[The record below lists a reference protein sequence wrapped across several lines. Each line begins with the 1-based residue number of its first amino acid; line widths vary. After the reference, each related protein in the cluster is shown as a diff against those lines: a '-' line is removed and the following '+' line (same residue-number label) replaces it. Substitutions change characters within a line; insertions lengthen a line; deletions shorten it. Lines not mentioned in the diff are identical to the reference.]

1 MVDGKFC
8 MRDHE
13 ILTVNEAAI
22 MKEAYRAGEL
32 VWNRIVEN
40 GELPLPRPQS
50 RAELIFIH
58 NRRSDQ

>member
-22 MKEAYRAGEL
+22 MNEAYQASEL
-32 VWNRIVEN
+32 LRDSIYEN
-40 GELPLPRPQS
+40 GELPLSQPLS
-50 RAELIFIH
+50 RTELIFIH
-58 NRRSDQ
+58 RRSDQ

>member
-22 MKEAYRAGEL
+22 MKEAYQASEL
-32 VWNRIVEN
+32 LWDRILEN
-40 GELPLPRPQS
+40 GELPLSQPKYRT
-50 RAELIFIH
+50 ELIFIH
-58 NRRSDQ
+58 RRSDQ